1 VTDCSILMILLIV
14 VICVHSILTG
24 FTTMEKLDGGLAM
37 FALLIAALI
46 PIALA
51 NPEGD
56 ALYALRRSLT
66 DPSNVLQSWDPTL
79 VNPCT
84 WFHVTCDG
92 LNQVIRV
99 DLGNARL
106 SGSLVPELGVLQ
118 NLQYL
123 ELYKNSLTGHIPSE
137 LGKMKSLVS
146 LDLYHNNFTGSIP
159 RSLGKLSSLAF
170 LRLNAN
176 KLTGHIPRELTSITT
191 LKAVDMSNND
201 LCGTIP
207 VTGSFSHLQAKS
219 FGNNPRLNGPELEGF
234 VSYEMS
240 CH

>member
-1 VTDCSILMILLIV
+1 MESASGAV
-14 VICVHSILTG
+14 VV
-24 FTTMEKLDGGLAM
+24 
-37 FALLIAALI
+37 FALLMAAMV
-46 PIALA
+46 PVAMA

-84 WFHVTCDG
+84 WFHVTCD
-92 LNQVIRV
+92 NQNRVIRV

-123 ELYKNSLTGHIPSE
+123 ELYKNSLTGHIPEE
-137 LGKMKSLVS
+137 LGNLKSLVS

-159 RSLGKLSSLAF
+159 RSFGKLSNLVF
-170 LRLNAN
+170 LRLNSN
-176 KLTGHIPRELTSITT
+176 QLTGRIPRELTSVTT
-191 LKAVDMSNND
+191 LKAVDLSDNN

-207 VTGSFSHLQAKS
+207 VSGSFKTIPITS
-219 FGNNPRLNGPELEGF
+219 FANNPRLNGPELEGF
-234 VSYEMS
+234 VPYEMS